1 MPSLAVARV
10 PMYANVRVPA
20 CRDRGRRQTWSCLA
34 AGPARVVRRNSR
46 FRRSLDLVSG
56 FLTGEAR
63 LAAGPRCSV
72 RACGAPL
79 ARHPAAR
86 CRRAAIAA
94 RLGREAGLGLRHRG
108 CKRAWELP
116 RPWCQRLCRGRK
128 LASRARRTAR
138 RDQWAGSLALRP
150 AVGRLTGPE
159 ARRRVPPP
167 RLRISSWRRSDS
179 DIRLRSSRLRFS
191 ILSSSSS
198 CPESQSP

>member
-34 AGPARVVRRNSR
+34 AGPVRVVRRNSR

-150 AVGRLTGPE
+150 AVGS
-159 ARRRVPPP
+159 RRRGCGY
-167 RLRISSWRRSDS
+167 LRGVGRTRTSDS
-179 DIRLRSSRLRFS
+179 DRLGCVSVFFQALVAALSRSHREYRD
-191 ILSSSSS
+191 
-198 CPESQSP
+198 